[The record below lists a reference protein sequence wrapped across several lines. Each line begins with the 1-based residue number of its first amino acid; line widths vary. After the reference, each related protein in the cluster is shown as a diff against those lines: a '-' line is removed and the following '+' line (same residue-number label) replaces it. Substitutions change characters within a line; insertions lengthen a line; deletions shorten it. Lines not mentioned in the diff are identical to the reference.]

1 MEYKIQQAT
10 RGDIEELS
18 LLLKAF
24 RNEHSSLLGGKTE
37 YTLQEAQEEVKSVLE
52 SPACGYLIIES
63 DGEMAGFRRWELHEG
78 FYFTREMYVRED
90 MRGRGFS
97 KAMIRHFETWARKE
111 GQDIACISSIPANDP
126 MIDIAR
132 SEGYDILNTIEMRK
146 DLKDRN
152 RTYNTVNALG
162 RIWNIMGRSKAPDYS
177 RKRADRQMPSVIS
190 MRHWQY
196 HHMGIPTERKMP
208 GERYI
213 ESIKCYVSGFEN
225 SPFGIEWMRFMEDSP
240 VHPLIQS
247 TPHIA
252 FTVESIDREIEENE
266 FRIISDLTTPS
277 EGVSVI
283 MIEHNSAPVELLEF
297 SR

>member
-10 RGDIEELS
+10 TRDIEGLS

-24 RNEHSSLLGGKTE
+24 RNEHSLLLSSNRE
-37 YTLQEAQEEVKSVLE
+37 YTLKEAQEEVKSVLE
-52 SPACGYLIIES
+52 DPACGYFIIES

-90 MRGRGFS
+90 MRGRGLA
-97 KAMIRHFETWARKE
+97 KAMIRHFENWVKNN
-111 GQDIACISSIPANDP
+111 GQGIACISCIPVNDP

-146 DLKDRN
+146 DLKGRN
-152 RTYNTVNALG
+152 KAYNTVSALG
-162 RIWNIMGRSKAPDYS
+162 RIWNVIGSSKAPDYS
-177 RKRADRQMPSVIS
+177 RKRADRQLPSVIS
-190 MRHWQY
+190 GRHWHY
-196 HHMGIPTERKMP
+196 HHMGIPTDKKMP
-208 GERYI
+208 GEKYI

-225 SPFGIEWMRFMEDSP
+225 SPFGIEWMRFDNDSP
-240 VHPLIQS
+240 VHSLIKS

-252 FTVESIDREIEENE
+252 FTVESIEKEIEENQ

-277 EGVSVI
+277 EGVS
-283 MIEHNSAPVELLEF
+283 
-297 SR
+297 